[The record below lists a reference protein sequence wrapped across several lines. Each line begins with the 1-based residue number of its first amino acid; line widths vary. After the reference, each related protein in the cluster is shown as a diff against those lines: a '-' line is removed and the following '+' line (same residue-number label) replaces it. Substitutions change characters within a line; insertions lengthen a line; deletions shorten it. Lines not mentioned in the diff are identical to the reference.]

1 MSQRSL
7 ETRLAQDGV
16 ICAGG
21 YLFELERRGYLRAG
35 DYVPTVAV
43 DYPEV
48 LAQVTRDFVRAG
60 SDVALACTYY
70 AHREK
75 LRLIG
80 KEDLLETLNR
90 AALRIAK
97 QVAAEQAA
105 AGFEAPLV
113 AGNIC
118 NTNIYDPDDVHSHDA
133 VRDMFRE
140 MLAWAVEEGVDYIQ
154 GETFS
159 YLGEAKIALEEIQ
172 RAGLSSVMFV
182 AAYADGNLR
191 DSTPEDAC
199 ETLAKLGAT
208 VVGVNCFRGPR
219 TMLPLLQ
226 NVRQRLPQAQLG
238 TLPVA
243 YRTTPEH
250 PTMFNLPDV
259 GNTATLP
266 SERTFPTALEA
277 QQCNRYE
284 IAEFTRAAWQLGYRF
299 VGVCCGGSVIHH
311 RAVAEALGRTPPASQ
326 FSPDMSKHC
335 MYGSDSSLKPHI
347 TRFGNRA

>member
-1 MSQRSL
+1 MPYKSL
-7 ETRLAQDGV
+7 ETRLNEEGV

-35 DYVPTVAV
+35 DFVPTVAL
-43 DYPEV
+43 DHPDV
-48 LAQVTRDFVRAG
+48 LAQVTRDFLRAG

-75 LRLIG
+75 LRIIG
-80 KEDLLETLNR
+80 RQDSLESLNR
-90 AALRIAK
+90 AALQIAH
-97 QVAAEQAA
+97 QVAHEEVVEGRPRA
-105 AGFEAPLV
+105 LI

-118 NTNIYDPDDVHSHDA
+118 NTNIYDPDDISSHHA

-140 MLAWAVEEGVDYIQ
+140 MIGWAVSEGVDYIQ
-154 GETFS
+154 AETLS

-172 RAGLSSVMFV
+172 RAGLPSVVFV

-191 DSTPEDAC
+191 DATPEDAC
-199 ETLAKLGAT
+199 AELANAGAT
-208 VVGVNCFRGPR
+208 VVGANCFRGPQ
-219 TMLPLLQ
+219 TMLPVLKDIRKR
-226 NVRQRLPQAQLG
+226 VSHTHLG

-259 GNTATLP
+259 HNTARLP
-266 SERTFPTALEA
+266 TERTFPDALEG

-284 IAEFTRAAWQLGYRF
+284 IAEFTRNAWALGYRF

-311 RAVAEALGRTPPASQ
+311 RAVAEALGRSPQASRY
-326 FSPDMSKHC
+326 SPDMSKHC
-335 MYGSDSSLKPHI
+335 MYGSDPSLKEHI
-347 TRFGNRA
+347 TSFADFA